1 MRILLA
7 LTLPLALYA
16 QAPPAAPGI
25 EPAKREAI
33 LKLLKVTRAGEMS
46 VQVMQEGI
54 TAQKQAMPQVPEIF
68 WTEFAK
74 AMTADNFE
82 ALAVPIYDKH
92 FALDELKAILAF
104 YETPAGRAML
114 AKLPLVL
121 QESME
126 AGKVLGGRIGEETAR
141 RLKAE
146 GKI

>member
-7 LTLPLALYA
+7 LLLPLALFA
-16 QAPPAAPGI
+16 QAPPVAPSI

-54 TAQKQAMPQVPEIF
+54 MAQKQAMPQVPEIF

-74 AMTADNFE
+74 AMTADSFE
-82 ALAVPIYDKH
+82 ALAIPIYDKH
-92 FALDELKAILAF
+92 FALEELKAILAF

-121 QESME
+121 HESME

>member
-7 LTLPLALYA
+7 LILPVALFA
-16 QAPPAAPGI
+16 QAPPAALGT
-25 EPAKREAI
+25 ESAKREAI

-54 TAQKQAMPQVPEIF
+54 LAQKQAMPQVPEIF

-74 AMTADNFE
+74 AMTADGFE

-92 FALDELKAILAF
+92 FALEELKAILAF